1 MKRIRHCSCRHLPER
16 PDQLATLLSGVGL
29 SQAEM
34 SAVLMSLYGLPETAG
49 DRDRRHDR
57 ALRHISVPDP
67 NGHIHW
73 LGPVPAD
80 SGPRVQHQHRRIP
93 AAHWLWL
100 RAGRPDTP
108 LVRTCHDPECIAP
121 DHHTQATSD
130 RSREFV
136 IMHGQPWRTSTPADP
151 RINYRPKRWDHTD
164 PTGETCL
171 RAGHPLKVYDP
182 RARTVVLHAVR
193 LRRAQAPPRA
203 SRDRSEGDCP
213 RGRAHAQ
220 PCCVLGRPRS
230 PGPGRHP
237 HRPHDG
243 GRVLAS
249 GVWDASAV
257 MRRGITT

>member
-34 SAVLMSLYGLPETAG
+34 SSVLMSLYGLPETAG

-136 IMHGQPWRTSTPADP
+136 IMHAALADFDARNP
-151 RINYRPKRWDHTD
+151 RINYRPKRWDHSD

-182 RARTVVLHAVR
+182 RARTSYCTLCAFDERKR
-193 LRRAQAPPRA
+193 LRARAEIEAKVTA
-203 SRDRSEGDCP
+203 LADG
-213 RGRAHAQ
+213 
-220 PCCVLGRPRS
+220 LTRS
-230 PGPGRHP
+230 PVVYSDGPAALDLDAIPTGP
-237 HRPHDG
+237 SMVDEL
-243 GRVLAS
+243 LAS
-249 GVWDASAV
+249 GVWDASA
-257 MRRGITT
+257 